1 METGIKDF
9 ARPVEASA
17 VMELLPTRP
26 RVLALGE
33 PTHGEDALLDLRN
46 RLFRQLV
53 EEQGYRTIALE
64 TDCLRALTV
73 DAYVTSGEGHPT
85 T

>member
-1 METGIKDF
+1 
-9 ARPVEASA
+9 
-17 VMELLPTRP
+17 MELLPTRP

-33 PTHGEDALLDLRN
+33 PTHGEDTLLDLRN

-64 TDCLRALTV
+64 SDCLRALTV
-73 DAYVTSGEGHPT
+73 DAYVTSGEGYST